1 MCSESYNPL
10 LLLLTLVASYK
21 KKVLFLTF
29 NTTKMEKS
37 LKNFST
43 KNAMSRE
50 AQSTLTGGGRW
61 ELMEIDGVL
70 HLVWVDEIDV
80 IG

>member
-1 MCSESYNPL
+1 
-10 LLLLTLVASYK
+10 
-21 KKVLFLTF
+21 
-29 NTTKMEKS
+29 MEKS